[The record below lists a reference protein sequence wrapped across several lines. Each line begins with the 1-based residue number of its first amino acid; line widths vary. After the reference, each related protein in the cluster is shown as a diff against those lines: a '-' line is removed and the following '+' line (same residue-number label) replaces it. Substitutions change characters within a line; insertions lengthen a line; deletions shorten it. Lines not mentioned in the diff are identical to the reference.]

1 MAEKIY
7 FISDVH
13 LHSWHSAAETRKKT
27 FLFDFLAEVQ
37 RNNGT
42 LYIVGDLFDFWFEYR
57 YVIPRYYFGVLRRLQ
72 ETVEAGCKIH
82 FLTGNHDYW
91 LGSFFPEE
99 LGIEVHLTPLAS
111 NIAGKSFFITHA
123 DGILKEDKGYRL
135 MKKVLRSRIA
145 IALFRLIHPDLA
157 FKIAQY
163 VSGKSRHYTMR
174 SPEQMDAEQQE
185 LINYGQAKIQE
196 GYQFV
201 VTAHFHIPTEYENP
215 AGKMINLGDWICY
228 FTFGFFDG
236 ENLSL
241 CYWNQNPL
249 KKTL

>member
-1 MAEKIY
+1 MTDKIY

-13 LHSWHSAAETRKKT
+13 LHSWHSAAEIRKKIY
-27 FLFDFLAEVQ
+27 LFDFLKEVQ
-37 RNNGT
+37 RNRGT

-57 YVIPRYYFGVLRRLQ
+57 YVIPRYYFKVLRHLQ
-72 ETVEAGCKIH
+72 ETVEAGCKVHIV
-82 FLTGNHDYW
+82 TGNHDFW

-99 LGIEVHLTPLAS
+99 LGIEVHLIPLAT
-111 NIAGKSFFITHA
+111 NIAGKSFYITHA

-135 MKKVLRSRIA
+135 MKKILRSRIA
-145 IALFRLIHPDLA
+145 IALFRIIHPDLA
-157 FKIAQY
+157 FRIAQY
-163 VSGKSRHYTMR
+163 VSRQSRHLTMR
-174 SPEQMDAEQQE
+174 SPEQINTERRE
-185 LINYGQAKIQE
+185 LIEYSQIKIQE

-201 VTAHFHIPTEYENP
+201 ITAHFHLPTEYENP
-215 AGKMINLGDWICY
+215 IGKMINLGDWIYY

-241 CYWNQNPL
+241 CYWNQNSL